1 MWDLAVREEDYSRAD
16 SLLRR
21 KFTPEK
27 LPLGHRAML
36 AIVRRD
42 TTGLRGLLSEARKQK
57 SGYPWAPEWI
67 AVYLNDFKRAVDFA
81 DAALASP
88 RPQSLR
94 APVHRL
100 LGLLALAQGRWS
112 AAGPEFA
119 QAESNI
125 PSVKRLHALSA
136 TWPFLAVPEPELAS
150 LRTELEQWDPS
161 ADPPEPNEGLAATL
175 RPELRLYLLGLLSSR
190 LGQHERALEY
200 AAELEGMKPT
210 PEAAELVR
218 DLSRTIRADVALK
231 RGNAADALK
240 LLEPVKGEVP
250 PELITTPFFSQEG
263 SRYLRAEA
271 LYQLGRDQDAL
282 RWFTHAFEGTP
293 NELVYLAP
301 SHLRQA
307 ELYERLGD
315 RKQAVEHYSRFIQ
328 LWNSCDP
335 ELRPRVTEAR
345 ARLASLV
352 GEEVKR

>member
-1 MWDLAVREEDYSRAD
+1 
-16 SLLRR
+16 
-21 KFTPEK
+21 
-27 LPLGHRAML
+27 ML

-42 TTGLRGLLSEARKQK
+42 SLERERLLVEARKQK

-67 AVYLNDFKRAVDFA
+67 ALYLNDFESAAAFA

-94 APVHRL
+94 APVHRS
-100 LGLLALAQGRWS
+100 LGLLALAQGRWK
-112 AAGPEFA
+112 AARAEFA
-119 QAESNI
+119 RAETSI
-125 PSVKRLHALSA
+125 PSVKRLRALSA
-136 TWPFLAVPEPELAS
+136 TWPFLVVSEPELVA

-161 ADPPEPNEGLAATL
+161 ADPPEPNEGLTATL
-175 RPELRLYLLGLLSSR
+175 RPQLRLYLLGLLTSR
-190 LGQHERALEY
+190 LGQHQRALEY
-200 AAELEGMKPT
+200 AEELESTKPT
-210 PEAAELVR
+210 PEAAVLVR
-218 DLSRTIRADVALK
+218 DLSRTIRADVALR

-250 PELITTPFFSQEG
+250 PELITAPFFSQEG

-271 LYQLGRDQDAL
+271 LYQLGRNEDAL
-282 RWFTHAFEGTP
+282 RWFTHSFEGTP
-293 NELVYLAP
+293 NELAYLAP
-301 SHLRQA
+301 SHLRRA

-315 RKQAVEHYSRFIQ
+315 RKQAVEHYGHFIR

-352 GEEVKR
+352 GERP